1 MTFSIWFE
9 KHAIRGLPNTAAFN
23 KALRALGLDPEAS
36 WADVIVPFSN
46 PAHTRP
52 RDDVGRGPKE
62 SRTKGQGGSGGLTP
76 LQYCIQPF
84 GILHSY

>member
-1 MTFSIWFE
+1 MTCSICCE
-9 KHAIRGLPNTAAFN
+9 KHAIRGLPNTVTFD

-36 WADVIVPFSN
+36 WADVIIPFRN

-52 RDDVGRGPKE
+52 RDDVGRGPKG

-76 LQYCIQPF
+76 LQYCIKPF
-84 GILHSY
+84 ELHDY